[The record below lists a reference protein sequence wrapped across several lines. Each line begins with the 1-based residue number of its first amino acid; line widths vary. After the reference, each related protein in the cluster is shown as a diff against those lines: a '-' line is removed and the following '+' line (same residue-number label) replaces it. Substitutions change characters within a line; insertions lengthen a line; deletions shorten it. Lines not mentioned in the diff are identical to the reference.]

1 MIVPPFRTL
10 CRLALLA
17 GCLGALPAASP
28 PSPSPAPP
36 SSSSSSLPPGTAGQ
50 AAASRGSVTGLPLPR
65 FAVLRS
71 DDVNLRSG
79 PGTRYPILWVYRRRG
94 LPVEIE
100 REFDVWRLIKDAD
113 GIEGWVHEATLSG
126 RRGFLVIGHEQ
137 ALRAAPDDQA
147 KVLARLAPGVIG
159 RLRHCPQGSAW
170 CEVEVKSYRG
180 YLRRDGFWGTLPDE
194 VIE

>member
-1 MIVPPFRTL
+1 MTARPFRILSLTL
-10 CRLALLA
+10 LLA
-17 GCLGALPAASP
+17 AGLAAGRPAA
-28 PSPSPAPP
+28 AP
-36 SSSSSSLPPGTAGQ
+36 SSPGPPAAPAAG
-50 AAASRGSVTGLPLPR
+50 RGSVTGLPLPR

-100 REFDVWRLIKDAD
+100 REFDVWRLIRDAD

-147 KVLARLAPGVIG
+147 PVLARLAPGVIG
-159 RLRHCPQGSAW
+159 RLRRCPQGSAW
-170 CEVEVKSYRG
+170 CEVEVRSFRG